1 MKDVFVYVRDKIC
14 IIWRNLQSC
23 GKGTKY
29 VGNAVSINRSHEG
42 PNASKDNL
50 IKGLHT
56 ECNEGCCYE
65 IFATIRLGISQC
77 EIIYLEEQCE
87 AQHALCK
94 VALILV
100 NVSLATH

>member
-1 MKDVFVYVRDKIC
+1 MY
-14 IIWRNLQSC
+14 NLAEFTILRE
-23 GKGTKY
+23 GHKY